1 MGAQLEPAR
10 PPPAT
15 AAAVPTTQTSAATS
29 TSRVST
35 PRIFVHRVGRVPPLN
50 RNRDRVTLAR
60 MRPAAE
66 RRWLILAIVGAAFF
80 MTILDVAI
88 VNVALPS
95 VERDLKVD
103 ETTVQW
109 VLIAYAITFGGFLLL
124 GGRMADL
131 LGRKR
136 VFLGGLVLF
145 TAASLVC
152 GLANEIGVLI
162 GARAVQGIG
171 AAIISPAALS
181 IVTTT
186 FEEGAERNKAL
197 GIWGALGGSGAAAG
211 VLFGGIIVKY
221 LGWEWIFFVNVPVG
235 ALVFGLA
242 PPFVPESRAD
252 LGHRRFDLAGAVTVT
267 GGLAL
272 LVYAISK
279 APDVGWSS
287 ARTILLLLL
296 SVAILA
302 TFVLIE
308 LRSRSPLM
316 PFRIFRIRSL
326 LAANV
331 VGFLLGAVIFA
342 NFLVLTLYVQQVL
355 GWSALK
361 TGVTFL
367 ATAGTTVIWAGVA
380 QALTTRFGPRPVIV
394 AGLLVLASSMLWYTQ
409 LSVHGHFWPNLLPP
423 YLIFALGLAFSFV
436 PVTIAALAQVEAADA
451 GLASGLI
458 NTNQQIGGAIG
469 VAIASTIFNSYV
481 NSNLKPTVSS
491 GGSVEQVFTT
501 GYQHAFWA
509 LIALALLGALLAFVM
524 LRGTKESV
532 AAEAPQ
538 TA

>member
-1 MGAQLEPAR
+1 M
-10 PPPAT
+10 
-15 AAAVPTTQTSAATS
+15 TQTDT
-29 TSRVST
+29 
-35 PRIFVHRVGRVPPLN
+35 
-50 RNRDRVTLAR
+50 
-60 MRPAAE
+60 
-66 RRWLILAIVGAAFF
+66 RRWLTLAIVGAAFF

-95 VERDLKVD
+95 IEIDLNVT

-136 VFLGGLVLF
+136 IFIVGLTLF
-145 TAASLVC
+145 TASSLVC
-152 GLANEIGVLI
+152 ALANNIGVLI

-186 FEEGAERNKAL
+186 FTEGAERNKAL

-211 VLFGGIIVKY
+211 VLFGGILTKY
-221 LGWEWIFFVNVPVG
+221 LGWEWIFYVNVPVG
-235 ALVFGLA
+235 ALVFGLTL
-242 PPFVPESRAD
+242 PFVPESRAE
-252 LGHRRFDLAGAVTVT
+252 LGHRRFDAAGAVTVT

-279 APDVGWSS
+279 APDVGWGS
-287 ARTILLLLL
+287 ARTILLLLA
-296 SVAILA
+296 SIAILA
-302 TFVLIE
+302 VFVVIE
-308 LRSRSPLM
+308 LRSRAPLM
-316 PFRIFRIRSL
+316 PFRIFRLRSL

-342 NFLVLTLYVQQVL
+342 DFLVLTLYVQQVL

-394 AGLLVLASSMLWYTQ
+394 AGLVILAASMGYYTQ
-409 LSVHGHFWPNLLPP
+409 IPVNGHFWPDLLPA
-423 YLIFALGLAFSFV
+423 YLTFAVGLAFSFV
-436 PVTIAALAQVEAADA
+436 PVTIAALAQVSHDDA

-458 NTNQQIGGAIG
+458 NTNQQVGGAIG
-469 VAIASTIFNSYV
+469 VAVASTIF
-481 NSNLKPTVSS
+481 VSS
-491 GGSVEQVFTT
+491 AKTLVKTGHSPAAAFTS
-501 GYQHAFWA
+501 GYQDAFWA
-509 LIALALLGALLAFVM
+509 LIGLALLGALAALVL
-524 LRGTKESV
+524 LRGPR
-532 AAEAPQ
+532 AEVPASEPVS
-538 TA
+538 A